1 MNDVTNTIKTNNI
14 EDLSYFLP
22 GNRNGVLLI
31 HGLTGTPNEM
41 RILAKGLNRAG
52 FSVYAVQLAGHCG
65 SEADLNQTTWQ
76 DWYKSVEAGADYL
89 AKQVDNL
96 FVAGLSMGALLA
108 LKLAA
113 DRPQQIKGVGVF
125 GATFRYDGW
134 SMPFW
139 AKKLFF
145 LLVLLKRLGLFQK
158 VSFIEKPPYG
168 LKDERIRATV
178 SESMLSGDSA
188 AAGLAGNPFP
198 ALAEMQLLA
207 KTVRKQLPQVT
218 TPCLIMHA
226 KNDDIANI
234 NTNARLVEKSV
245 SGPTTLI
252 ALENSYHMI
261 TIDSERREVIRAASA
276 FFEGIANQNNST
288 VSSNDNKEDS

>member
-1 MNDVTNTIKTNNI
+1 MSSIA
-14 EDLSYFLP
+14 DLSYYLP

-41 RILAKGLNRAG
+41 RILAKGLQRAG

-65 SEADLNQTTWQ
+65 TEDDLNQTTWQ
-76 DWYKSVEAGADYL
+76 DWYKSVEAGADFL
-89 AKQVDNL
+89 AQKVDNI

-113 DRPQQIKGVGVF
+113 DRPNQIKGVGVL
-125 GATFRYDGW
+125 GVTFRYDGW
-134 SMPFW
+134 SIPFW

-145 LLVLLKRLGLFQK
+145 TLVWLKKLHLFQK
-158 VSFIEKPPYG
+158 AVFIEQPPYG

-188 AAGLAGNPFP
+188 AAGLAGNPLP

-207 KTVRKQLPQVT
+207 KTVRKDLPKVT
-218 TPCLIMHA
+218 VPCLIMHA
-226 KNDDIANI
+226 KDDDIANI

-245 SGPTTLI
+245 SGTTKLI
-252 ALENSYHMI
+252 ALENSYHLI
-261 TIDSERREVIRAASA
+261 TIDSERREVINAAA
-276 FFEGIANQNNST
+276 EFFGHIAA
-288 VSSNDNKEDS
+288 KEVKSDLNVEQVN